1 MSEEHEARLIGKK
14 DVEHGAHEVLGG
26 DLVYPFQQY
35 GNVGW
40 LSALRER
47 GCQ

>member
-14 DVEHGAHEVLGG
+14 DVEQGAHEVIGG
-26 DLVYPFQQY
+26 DLAYPFQQY
-35 GNVGW
+35 GMLEAECVC
-40 LSALRER
+40 ER